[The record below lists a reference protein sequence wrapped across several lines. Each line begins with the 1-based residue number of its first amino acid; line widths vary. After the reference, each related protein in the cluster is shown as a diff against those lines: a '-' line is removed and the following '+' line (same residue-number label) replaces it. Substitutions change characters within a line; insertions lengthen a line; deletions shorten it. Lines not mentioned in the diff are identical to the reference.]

1 MNIATYN
8 INNISSPEKL
18 QIILNFFLNQ
28 KLDIVCLQEVVF
40 PSCTV
45 FTNHYQMYTNLG
57 PRKHGTAILVRHG
70 LSASNILLE
79 PEGRLIAMEV
89 KGFAFVCI
97 YAPSGDQNKS
107 YRDSFLRQTIPA
119 YVAQYKAPAIILGD
133 FNAID
138 EIDDR
143 KSNKATPPKTRLSLL
158 EPLRDLVKA
167 LSLTDVWKDIRK
179 NEPCWTYNCATCQ
192 ARLDRIYCQHHVKFS
207 DIHLHDLPLGDH
219 RPIVGYINSTVPRP
233 VMRKKSMDLWK
244 LNTSILDE
252 EEYVEL
258 VHAFIEEMSQHPSR
272 IENVDHWWEYTFKP
286 GLRRL
291 SINYCRKRICDQRV
305 KRKLLQHQLNET
317 VNNANFNHARYM
329 ELKREFL
336 AWEREALR
344 GFAIRSRVQTSIE
357 EEPSTFHMNKS
368 TSNFQ
373 KSLITQLKTDDN
385 RKVTQPGEI
394 NQVIIEHFSKIFQ
407 NQPLPNTQLAG
418 KFLDGI
424 RGALNRTKSNKNDP
438 GVTVVA
444 QSVSTQATN
453 RGVLGSIPVTDSYLV
468 APFTVGEI
476 NNALRA
482 TKKNKAPGTDG
493 IPFEFYLKFWDVI
506 GAHFL
511 DMMNSILDK
520 KKLQSS
526 QGRAAIRLV
535 PKIPTPSKITDYRPI
550 SLLNTDYKL
559 IASVLAFRLRKSLP
573 NSLGSHQ
580 KGGVPGR
587 YIFDSLSLIRD
598 VIDNTGRKSK
608 EVSSLKPAAIIAYDL
623 EKAYDL
629 VNRDVLWEVMTAMG
643 YPTLFVD
650 WLKTLYSITELC
662 PLNGNDIVGTVDNAQ
677 SVRQGC
683 PLSVHLFALYIEPL
697 LVCLAKGIDGIEHYG
712 KRVKVRAYVD
722 DLVVFVSSV
731 KDIRHACEIILEFC
745 AWTNAR
751 INKGKTKLLDLGT
764 WALNVKNSSVVAQ
777 SSKAPSG
784 VSKVIGSIPSRSK
797 LNPDITKRTWPY
809 DWIAQV
815 DELKILG
822 IIFTPEIKTTTKINW
837 QRQFNIVQNILISNT
852 HRHFTFYGRVLFI
865 KQHVLSQLIH
875 IAHVLPCNK
884 TQALLLQQKCNKFL
898 WCQRR
903 EHPPLNVLIRP
914 RLQGGL
920 GATLLF
926 QFFLSLFTRQIFK
939 SLIHPEAIER
949 TASVYWL
956 GSHLK
961 KFLPQIIQPRFD
973 PPHSSHP
980 YFTTSLPTIMD
991 LLKAGIFTSSSASTH
1006 RATYNHLIA
1015 NIGQP
1020 GRTEISKPDLDWAS
1034 IWRWVAKIKGL
1045 NAELIWDFNQNQLP
1059 TNMRLKALK
1068 LSDNDLC
1075 PLCEKDQETDDHLM
1089 LMCQEKFNLNI
1100 WLRVQLT
1107 KLGCL
1112 KPLQSAIHG
1121 DVGTLIHKKKALA
1134 LIQSYI
1140 TTVWTARSKNATP
1153 AINEVQS
1160 LWSKL
1165 LHSNNS
1171 PQMSLSK
1178 P

>member
-1 MNIATYN
+1 MTNIATYN
-8 INNISSPEKL
+8 INRISSPDKL
-18 QIILNFFLNQ
+18 QIILNFFLHH
-28 KLDIVCLQEVVF
+28 KLDIICLQEVVF
-40 PSCTV
+40 HSSTV
-45 FTNHYQMYTNLG
+45 FTNHYQMHTNLG

-70 LSASNILLE
+70 LSVNNILFE

-97 YAPSGDQNKS
+97 YAPSGDQNKT

-119 YVAQYKAPAIILGD
+119 YVAQYKAPAVILGD
-133 FNAID
+133 FNAVD

-143 KSNKATPPKTRLSLL
+143 KSSKTTPSKIRLALL

-167 LSLTDVWKDIRK
+167 LSLTDVWRDIRK
-179 NEPCWTYNCATCQ
+179 NEPCWTYNCATSQ
-192 ARLDRIYCQHHVKFS
+192 ARLDRIYCQHHIKFS
-207 DIHLHDLPLGDH
+207 DILLHDLPLGDH
-219 RPIVGYINSTVPRP
+219 RPIVGYINNTTPPR
-233 VMRKKSMDLWK
+233 VVRNKSKDLWK
-244 LNTSILDE
+244 LNISILEE
-252 EEYVEL
+252 EEYIKL
-258 VHAFIEEMSQHPSR
+258 VHVFIDEMSQHTSR
-272 IENVDHWWEYTFKP
+272 IENIDHWWENTFKP

-317 VNNANFNHARYM
+317 VNSANFNHARYM

-344 GFAIRSRVQTSIE
+344 GFAIRSRVQSTAE

-373 KSLITQLKTDDN
+373 KSLITQLKTNDN
-385 RKVTQPGEI
+385 CKITQPEQI
-394 NQVIIEHFSKIFQ
+394 NLEIIEHFSRIFQ
-407 NQPLPNTQLAG
+407 NQPSPNTQLAA
-418 KFLDGI
+418 KFMEGI
-424 RGALNRTKSNKNDP
+424 RGALNRTKPTNNDP
-438 GVTVVA
+438 DVTVVA
-444 QSVSTQATN
+444 QSINAPVFN
-453 RGVLGSIPVTDSYLV
+453 RGVLGSIPESDNPLV
-468 APFTVGEI
+468 VPFTVEEI

-506 GAHFL
+506 GVHFME
-511 DMMNSILDK
+511 MMNCVLEK
-520 KKLQSS
+520 RKLQPS

-559 IASVLAFRLRKSLP
+559 IASVLAFRLRKSLQ
-573 NSLGSHQ
+573 NSLDSHQ

-587 YIFDSLSLIRD
+587 YIFDSLCLIRD
-598 VIDNTGRKSK
+598 AIDNTGRKSK
-608 EVSSLKPAAIIAYDL
+608 EASSLKPAAIIAYDL

-643 YPTLFVD
+643 YPPLFVD

-697 LVCLAKGIDGIEHYG
+697 LVCLSRGIDGIEHYG
-712 KRVKVRAYVD
+712 KRIKVRAYVD
-722 DLVVFVSSV
+722 DLVVFASSM
-731 KDIRHACEIILEFC
+731 KDVRRACEIILEFC

-751 INKGKTKLLDLGT
+751 INKGKTKLLGLGSWT
-764 WALNVKNSSVVAQ
+764 IQNFPQSLVAQ
-777 SSKAPSG
+777 SAAASAG
-784 VSKVIGSIPSRSK
+784 VPKVKSSIPGKST
-797 LNPDITKRTWPY
+797 LNETRLTRTWPY
-809 DWIAQV
+809 DWITQI

-822 IIFTPEIKTTTKINW
+822 ITFCSETKTTVKNNW
-837 QRQFNIVQNILISNT
+837 QRQFNIIQNILIKNT

-865 KQHVLSQLIH
+865 KQHVLSQLVH

-898 WCQRR
+898 WAQRR

-920 GATLLF
+920 GVTLLF

-949 TASVYWL
+949 TAAVYWL
-956 GSHLK
+956 GPHLK
-961 KFLPQIIQPRFD
+961 NLLPQIIQPRFKAT
-973 PPHSSHP
+973 HSSHP
-980 YFTTSLPTIMD
+980 YFTTSLLTITD
-991 LLKAGIFTSSSASTH
+991 LLKAGIFTSSTASNH

-1015 NIGQP
+1015 DIGQP
-1020 GRTEISKPDLDWAS
+1020 GRTEMAKPDLDWAS
-1034 IWRWVAKIKGL
+1034 IWRWVAKIKGR
-1045 NAELIWDFNQNQLP
+1045 NAELVWDFNHNQLP
-1059 TNMRLKALK
+1059 TKMRLTSTN
-1068 LSDNDLC
+1068 LSNNDQC
-1075 PLCEKDQETDDHLM
+1075 PLCNGGQETDDHLM
-1089 LMCQEKFNLNI
+1089 LLCSEKADIVL
-1100 WLRVQLT
+1100 WLRIHLT

-1112 KPLQSAIHG
+1112 KPLKAAING
-1121 DVGTLIHKKKALA
+1121 DVGNGPNKKKLLA

-1140 TTVWTARSKNATP
+1140 ITVWTARSQNLTP
-1153 AINEVQS
+1153 AINEIQS
-1160 LWSKL
+1160 LWSSL
-1165 LHSNNS
+1165 LH
-1171 PQMSLSK
+1171 
-1178 P
+1178 

>member
-1 MNIATYN
+1 MTNIATYN
-8 INNISSPEKL
+8 INRISSHEKL
-18 QIILNFFLNQ
+18 QIILNFFLHH
-28 KLDIVCLQEVVF
+28 KLDIICLQEVVF
-40 PSCTV
+40 HSSTV
-45 FTNHYQMYTNLG
+45 FTNHYKMYTNLG

-70 LSASNILLE
+70 LSTNNILFE

-97 YAPSGDQNKS
+97 YAPSGDQNNI

-133 FNAID
+133 FNAVD

-143 KSNKATPPKTRLSLL
+143 KSNKTTPPKIRLTLL

-167 LSLTDVWKDIRK
+167 LSLTDVWRDIRK
-179 NEPCWTYNCATCQ
+179 DEHCWTYNCATSQ
-192 ARLDRIYCQHHVKFS
+192 ARLDRIYCHHHIKFS

-219 RPIVGYINSTVPRP
+219 RPIVGYINSTTPFRAVRN
-233 VMRKKSMDLWK
+233 KSMDLWK
-244 LNTSILDE
+244 LNTSILEE

-258 VHAFIEEMSQHPSR
+258 VHGFIEEMSQHPSR
-272 IENVDHWWEYTFKP
+272 IENVDHWWENIFKP
-286 GLRRL
+286 GLKRL
-291 SINYCRKRICDQRV
+291 SINYCKKRICDQRV
-305 KRKLLQHQLNET
+305 KRKLLQHQLKET
-317 VNNANFNHARYM
+317 VNSPNFNHARYM

-344 GFAIRSRVQTSIE
+344 GFAIRSRVQSTAE
-357 EEPSTFHMNKS
+357 EEPSNFHMNKS

-373 KSLITQLKTDDN
+373 KSLITQLQTNDN
-385 RKVTQPGEI
+385 RKITQPEQI
-394 NQVIIEHFSKIFQ
+394 NLEIIEHFSRIFQ
-407 NQPLPNTQLAG
+407 NQPSPNTQLAG
-418 KFLDGI
+418 KFIEGV
-424 RGALNRTKSNKNDP
+424 RGALNRTTPTKNDS
-438 GVTVVA
+438 GLSVVA
-444 QSVSTQATN
+444 QSLNAQAFN
-453 RGVLGSIPVTDSYLV
+453 RGVLGSIPESDNFLV
-468 APFTVGEI
+468 VPFTVGEI

-493 IPFEFYLKFWDVI
+493 IPFEFYIKFWDVI
-506 GAHFL
+506 GVHFL
-511 DMMNSILDK
+511 QMMNCVLDK
-520 KKLQSS
+520 RKLQPS

-573 NSLGSHQ
+573 NSLDSHQ

-587 YIFDSLSLIRD
+587 HIFDSLCLIRD

-643 YPTLFVD
+643 YPPLFVD

-697 LVCLAKGIDGIEHYG
+697 LVCLSRGIDGIDHYG
-712 KRVKVRAYVD
+712 KRIKVRAYVD
-722 DLVVFVSSV
+722 DLVVFVSSM
-731 KDIRHACEIILEFC
+731 KDVRRACEIILEFC

-751 INKGKTKLLDLGT
+751 INKGKTKLLGLGT
-764 WALNVKNSSVVAQ
+764 WTLKVFSQTVVAQ
-777 SSKAPSG
+777 SAKAPSDNTEVN
-784 VSKVIGSIPSRSK
+784 VSFPSRSNINQT
-797 LNPDITKRTWPY
+797 LLKRKWPF
-809 DWIAQV
+809 DWITQV
-815 DELKILG
+815 EELKILG
-822 IIFTPEIKTTTKINW
+822 IIFSPETKTTIKNNW
-837 QRQFNIVQNILISNT
+837 QRQFKIIQKILIKNT

-898 WCQRR
+898 WAQRR
-903 EHPPLNVLIRP
+903 EHPPLFVLIRP

-949 TASVYWL
+949 TAAVYWL
-956 GSHLK
+956 GPHLK
-961 KFLPQIIQPRFD
+961 NLLPQIIQPRFD
-973 PPHSSHP
+973 STLSLHP
-980 YFTTSLPTIMD
+980 YFTTSLSTITD
-991 LLKAGIFTSSSASTH
+991 LLKAGIFTPSTASNH
-1006 RATYNHLIA
+1006 RATYNHLIT

-1020 GRTEISKPDLDWAS
+1020 GRTEIAKPDLDWAS
-1034 IWRWVAKIKGL
+1034 IWGWVAKIKGR
-1045 NAELIWDFNQNQLP
+1045 NAELVWDFNHNQLP
-1059 TNMRLKALK
+1059 TNKRLTSLK
-1068 LSDNDLC
+1068 LSTNDQC
-1075 PLCEKDQETDDHLM
+1075 PLCNAGKEIDDHLM
-1089 LMCQEKFNLNI
+1089 LLCAEKADINL
-1100 WLRVQLT
+1100 WLRIQLT
-1107 KLGCL
+1107 KLRCL
-1112 KPLQSAIHG
+1112 KPLQSAING
-1121 DVGTLIHKKKALA
+1121 DVGNGPNKKEMLA

-1140 TTVWTARSKNATP
+1140 ITVWTARSQNLTP
-1153 AINEVQS
+1153 AINEIQS
-1160 LWSKL
+1160 FWSSL
-1165 LHSNNS
+1165 LHSN
-1171 PQMSLSK
+1171 QLSTDVTF
-1178 P
+1178 

>member
-1 MNIATYN
+1 
-8 INNISSPEKL
+8 
-18 QIILNFFLNQ
+18 
-28 KLDIVCLQEVVF
+28 
-40 PSCTV
+40 
-45 FTNHYQMYTNLG
+45 MYSNLG

-70 LSASNILLE
+70 LSANNILFE

-97 YAPSGDQNKS
+97 YAPSGDQNKN

-133 FNAID
+133 FNAVD

-143 KSNKATPPKTRLSLL
+143 KSSKTTPPKIRLALL

-167 LSLTDVWKDIRK
+167 LSLTDVWRDIRK
-179 NEPCWTYNCATCQ
+179 DEPCWTYNCATSQ

-219 RPIVGYINSTVPRP
+219 RPIVGYINSTTPPR
-233 VMRKKSMDLWK
+233 VVRNEKMDLWK
-244 LNTSILDE
+244 LNTSILEE

-258 VHAFIEEMSQHPSR
+258 VHGFIEEMSQHLSR
-272 IENVDHWWEYTFKP
+272 IENVDTWWENIFKP
-286 GLRRL
+286 GLKRL
-291 SINYCRKRICDQRV
+291 SINYCKKRICDQRV
-305 KRKLLQHQLNET
+305 KRKLLQHQLKET
-317 VNNANFNHARYM
+317 VNSANFNHARYM
-329 ELKREFL
+329 ELKRELL

-344 GFAIRSRVQTSIE
+344 GFAIRSRVQSTAE

-373 KSLITQLKTDDN
+373 KSLITQLKTNDN
-385 RKVTQPGEI
+385 RKITQPE
-394 NQVIIEHFSKIFQ
+394 QVNLEIIEHFSRIFQ
-407 NQPLPNTQLAG
+407 NQPSPNNQLAG
-418 KFLDGI
+418 KFIEGI
-424 RGALNRTKSNKNDP
+424 RGALNRTKPTKIIPYVS
-438 GVTVVA
+438 VVA
-444 QSVSTQATN
+444 QSFNAQAFN
-453 RGVLGSIPVTDSYLV
+453 RGVLGSIPENDNFLV
-468 APFTVGEI
+468 VPFTLGEI
-476 NNALRA
+476 NNALRG

-506 GAHFL
+506 GVHFL
-511 DMMNSILDK
+511 EMMNCVLDK
-520 KKLQSS
+520 RKLQPS

-559 IASVLAFRLRKSLP
+559 IASVLAFRLRKSLQ
-573 NSLGSHQ
+573 NSLDSHQ

-587 YIFDSLSLIRD
+587 YIFDSLCLIRD

-643 YPTLFVD
+643 YPPLFVD

-697 LVCLAKGIDGIEHYG
+697 LVCLSKGIDGIEHYG
-712 KRVKVRAYVD
+712 KHIKVRAYVD
-722 DLVVFVSSV
+722 DLVVFVSSM
-731 KDIRHACEIILEFC
+731 KDVRRACEIILEFC

-751 INKGKTKLLDLGT
+751 INKGKTKLLGLGT
-764 WALNVKNSSVVAQ
+764 WTLKGNLLVVPAQ
-777 SSKAPSG
+777 STGASSIVPEYNVSTPSKNNL
-784 VSKVIGSIPSRSK
+784 SK
-797 LNPDITKRTWPY
+797 LISKRTWPY
-809 DWIAQV
+809 DWITQV
-815 DELKILG
+815 SELKILG
-822 IIFTPEIKTTTKINW
+822 INFSPETKTTVKNNW
-837 QRQFNIVQNILISNT
+837 QKQFNIIQNILITNT
-852 HRHFTFYGRVLFI
+852 HRHFTFHGRVLFI
-865 KQHVLSQLIH
+865 KQHVLSQLVH

-884 TQALLLQQKCNKFL
+884 TQALLLQRKCNKFL
-898 WCQRR
+898 WAQRR

-949 TASVYWL
+949 AAAVYWL
-956 GSHLK
+956 GPHLK
-961 KFLPQIIQPRFD
+961 NLLPQITQPRFD
-973 PPHSSHP
+973 STHSLHP
-980 YFTTSLPTIMD
+980 YFTTALSTITD
-991 LLKAGIFTSSSASTH
+991 LLKVGIFTSSTASNH

-1020 GRTEISKPDLDWAS
+1020 GRTEIAKPDLDWAS
-1034 IWRWVAKIKGL
+1034 IWRWMAKIKGI
-1045 NAELIWDFNQNQLP
+1045 NAELIWDFNHNQLP
-1059 TNMRLKALK
+1059 TNMRLTSLK
-1068 LSDNDLC
+1068 LSVNDQC
-1075 PLCEKDQETDDHLM
+1075 PRCNAEQETDDHLM
-1089 LMCQEKFNLNI
+1089 LLCTEKVNINL
-1100 WLRVQLT
+1100 WLRIQLT

-1112 KPLQSAIHG
+1112 KPLRSAING
-1121 DVGTLIHKKKALA
+1121 DVGNGPNKKKMLA

-1140 TTVWTARSKNATP
+1140 ITVWTARSQNLTP
-1153 AINEVQS
+1153 AINEIQS
-1160 LWSKL
+1160 LWSSL
-1165 LHSNNS
+1165 LH
-1171 PQMSLSK
+1171 
-1178 P
+1178 

>member
-1 MNIATYN
+1 MTNIATYN
-8 INNISSPEKL
+8 INRISSPDKL
-18 QIILNFFLNQ
+18 QIILNFFLHH
-28 KLDIVCLQEVVF
+28 KLDIICLQEVVF
-40 PSCTV
+40 HSSTV
-45 FTNHYQMYTNLG
+45 FTNHYQMHTNLG

-70 LSASNILLE
+70 LSVNNILFE

-97 YAPSGDQNKS
+97 YAPSGDQNKT

-119 YVAQYKAPAIILGD
+119 YVAQYKAPAVILGD
-133 FNAID
+133 FNAVD

-143 KSNKATPPKTRLSLL
+143 KSSKTTPSKIRLALL

-167 LSLTDVWKDIRK
+167 LSLTDVWRDIRK
-179 NEPCWTYNCATCQ
+179 NEPCWTYNCATSQ
-192 ARLDRIYCQHHVKFS
+192 ARLDRIYCQHHIKFS
-207 DIHLHDLPLGDH
+207 DILLHDLPLGDH
-219 RPIVGYINSTVPRP
+219 RPIVGYINSTTPPR
-233 VMRKKSMDLWK
+233 VVRNKSKDLWK
-244 LNTSILDE
+244 LNISILEE
-252 EEYVEL
+252 EEYIKL
-258 VHAFIEEMSQHPSR
+258 VHVFIDEMSQHTSR
-272 IENVDHWWEYTFKP
+272 IENIDHWWENTFKP

-317 VNNANFNHARYM
+317 VNSANFNHARYM

-344 GFAIRSRVQTSIE
+344 GFAIRSRVQSTAE
-357 EEPSTFHMNKS
+357 EEPSTFHMNRS

-373 KSLITQLKTDDN
+373 KSLITQLKTNDN
-385 RKVTQPGEI
+385 CKITQPEQI
-394 NQVIIEHFSKIFQ
+394 NLEIIEHFSRIFQ
-407 NQPLPNTQLAG
+407 NQPSPNTQLAG
-418 KFLDGI
+418 KFMEGI
-424 RGALNRTKSNKNDP
+424 RGALNRTKPTNNDP
-438 GVTVVA
+438 DVTVVA
-444 QSVSTQATN
+444 QSLNAPVFN
-453 RGVLGSIPVTDSYLV
+453 RGVLGSIPESDNPLV
-468 APFTVGEI
+468 VPFTVEEI

-506 GAHFL
+506 GVHFL
-511 DMMNSILDK
+511 EMMNCVLGK
-520 KKLQSS
+520 RKLQPS

-559 IASVLAFRLRKSLP
+559 IASVLAFRLRKSLQ
-573 NSLGSHQ
+573 NSLDSHQ

-587 YIFDSLSLIRD
+587 YIFDSLCLIRD
-598 VIDNTGRKSK
+598 AIDNTGRKSK
-608 EVSSLKPAAIIAYDL
+608 EASSLKPAAIIAYDL

-643 YPTLFVD
+643 YPPLFVD

-662 PLNGNDIVGTVDNAQ
+662 PLNGNDVVGTVDNAQ

-697 LVCLAKGIDGIEHYG
+697 LVCLSRGIDGIEHYG
-712 KRVKVRAYVD
+712 KRIKVRAYVD
-722 DLVVFVSSV
+722 DLVVFASSM
-731 KDIRHACEIILEFC
+731 KDVRRACEIILEFC

-751 INKGKTKLLDLGT
+751 INKGKTKLLGLGS
-764 WALNVKNSSVVAQ
+764 WNIRNFPQSLVAQ
-777 SSKAPSG
+777 SAAASAG
-784 VSKVIGSIPSRSK
+784 VPKVNSSIPSKST
-797 LNPDITKRTWPY
+797 LNETRLKRTWPY
-809 DWIAQV
+809 DWITQV

-822 IIFTPEIKTTTKINW
+822 ITFSSETKTTVKNNW
-837 QRQFNIVQNILISNT
+837 QRQFNIIQNILITNT

-865 KQHVLSQLIH
+865 KQHVLSQLVH

-898 WCQRR
+898 WAQRR

-920 GATLLF
+920 GVTLLF
-926 QFFLSLFTRQIFK
+926 QFFLSLFIRQIFK

-949 TASVYWL
+949 TAAVYWL
-956 GSHLK
+956 GPHLK
-961 KFLPQIIQPRFD
+961 NLLPQIIQPRFKAT
-973 PPHSSHP
+973 HSSHP
-980 YFTTSLPTIMD
+980 YFTTSLLTITD
-991 LLKAGIFTSSSASTH
+991 LLKAGIFTSSTASNH

-1020 GRTEISKPDLDWAS
+1020 GRTEMAKPDLDWAS
-1034 IWRWVAKIKGL
+1034 IWRWVAKIKGR
-1045 NAELIWDFNQNQLP
+1045 NAELVWDFNHNQLP
-1059 TNMRLKALK
+1059 TKMRLTSTN
-1068 LSDNDLC
+1068 LSNNDQC
-1075 PLCEKDQETDDHLM
+1075 PLCNGGQETDDHLM
-1089 LMCQEKFNLNI
+1089 LLCSEKADIVL
-1100 WLRVQLT
+1100 WLRIHLT

-1112 KPLQSAIHG
+1112 KPLKAAING
-1121 DVGTLIHKKKALA
+1121 DVGNGPNKKEILA

-1140 TTVWTARSKNATP
+1140 ITVWTARSQNLTP
-1153 AINEVQS
+1153 AVNEIQS
-1160 LWSKL
+1160 LWSSL
-1165 LHSNNS
+1165 LH
-1171 PQMSLSK
+1171 
-1178 P
+1178 